1 MDFLSD
7 PYFIKLLYGFQSE
20 DSEIE
25 TYHFKQ
31 EPKSKAGFRYVF
43 PIIETEE
50 VNITMIK
57 AARIFLSACFMAV
70 IVPAASHG
78 AAASPGNAVHATE
91 EWKDDNIMMIEEEP
105 VSDDSGNVTVTMSVA
120 DDVSLPVTMVLKGS
134 EGRLSLTVTYDGQS
148 VKMKSGTYRVTKAT
162 DGNGEKLDSGAVL
175 TIPERGGEVYL
186 DFHKPD
192 DGGGSPGKNSSCQI
206 CSLFRLHSFCMPVIG
221 GIKPISC
228 IDICRKESHAKG
240 K

>member
-1 MDFLSD
+1 M
-7 PYFIKLLYGFQSE
+7 YGFQSE

-25 TYHFKQ
+25 IYHFKQ

-70 IVPAASHG
+70 MVPAASYG
-78 AAASPGNAVHATE
+78 AAASPGNAAHAAE
-91 EWKDDNIMMIEEEP
+91 DKGEDSIMMIEEELL
-105 VSDDSGNVTVTMSVA
+105 SDDSEDVTVTMSVA
-120 DDVSLPVTMVLKGS
+120 DVVSLPVTMVLKGS
-134 EGRLSLTVTYDGQS
+134 EGKLSLAVTYDGQS
-148 VKMKSGTYRVTKAT
+148 VKMKPGTYRVTKAT

-192 DGGGSPGKNSSCQI
+192 DGGGSPGKEFILSNLQFI
-206 CSLFRLHSFCMPVIG
+206 PIALFLYACYRWYKTYFLH
-221 GIKPISC
+221 
-228 IDICRKESHAKG
+228 
-240 K
+240 